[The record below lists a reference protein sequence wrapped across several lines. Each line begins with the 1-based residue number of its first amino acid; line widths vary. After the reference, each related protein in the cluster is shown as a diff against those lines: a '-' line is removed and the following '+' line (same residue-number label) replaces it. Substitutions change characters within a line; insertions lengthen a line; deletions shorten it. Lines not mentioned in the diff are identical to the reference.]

1 MQSNIKVKVYR
12 EAFQVIRHATEKSY
26 VYFVV
31 VILKVL
37 LVNLLAAL
45 NFANVF
51 FKIKN
56 VWKIKKNVKRDQNKK
71 TFFYIYRDSY
81 YTQLTASHLAND
93 RVTTELKAIQKEHN
107 KMQGHQ

>member
-31 VILKVL
+31 ILKVL

-51 FKIKN
+51 L
-56 VWKIKKNVKRDQNKK
+56 NKK
-71 TFFYIYRDSY
+71 R
-81 YTQLTASHLAND
+81 LEN
-93 RVTTELKAIQKEHN
+93 
-107 KMQGHQ
+107 

>member
-51 FKIKN
+51 SK
-56 VWKIKKNVKRDQNKK
+56 
-71 TFFYIYRDSY
+71 
-81 YTQLTASHLAND
+81 
-93 RVTTELKAIQKEHN
+93 
-107 KMQGHQ
+107 